1 MAPGNTDISVRDAT
15 GRDASSITLLIGQL
29 AASAGG
35 TSPVT
40 TDYVQDYLV
49 SSGNGVLLAESLG
62 EVVGMLSYSVR
73 NGLYH
78 AGDSCLIEE
87 VVVRDDARGRG
98 VGSALM
104 RELLSRLEA
113 AGCAEVSVTVL
124 SDNAGAIKFY
134 RRHGLTD
141 QAMFLE
147 KHFGKAE

>member
-1 MAPGNTDISVRDAT
+1 MAPGSTDISVRDAT

-141 QAMFLE
+141 QAVFLE